1 MDELEDLLKKAAKYK
16 PCAGL
21 YINEDAHRV
30 SLYLDT
36 SKNTYSEWIKGE
48 GSDISLIRDRETNK
62 VVGVN
67 LPLYLT
73 NFSIGFTDGIQVK
86 LNEGFLKD
94 DTQSTRTF

>member
-1 MDELEDLLKKAAKYK
+1 MNSFDKEIEKLLAEAGKYR
-16 PCAGL
+16 PCASL
-21 YINEDAHRV
+21 YIDEEAHRV

-48 GSDISLIRDRETNK
+48 GSDISLIRDNETNK

-86 LNEGFLKD
+86 LNEGFLKNEKD
-94 DTQSTRTF
+94 